1 MRTIRVSEMIDE
13 QKFNRFHLQILLC
26 CIFII
31 ICDGY
36 DMFMLG
42 TILPS
47 LMSEWKITAVEA
59 GLFSSY
65 ALFGMMIGALVF
77 GPIAD
82 KFGRKK
88 VILICTVIFSI
99 FTFTSGFADTPTS
112 FGIQRFVAGLG
123 LGGVMPNLI
132 AIITEYAPKKLRST
146 LVAIMFSGHALG
158 GVVASLGAMYLIP
171 NFGWRAVVWLGALP
185 LIFMP
190 ILYKMLPES
199 LNYFILK
206 NQKSQLVDVLN
217 QVDVNGKYTA
227 NDHYVLHEKSKN
239 DSTGFPVKQ
248 LFKKGRTVS
257 TIMFWVAF
265 FMCLFVMYGLSTWLP
280 KIMEGAGYELGSSLT
295 FLVTLNLGAV
305 FGAIVGGKL
314 ADRFGF
320 KVVLISFLV
329 IGFATLTMLSF
340 KPSMIMLYV
349 LIAIA
354 GGTTTG
360 TQIVT
365 NAYVS
370 QFYPNEIRSTGV
382 GWALGVGRI
391 GGIIAPTFCGVLLDM
406 KLSLQVNFLA
416 FAIPCIIAAV
426 AIWFIQEK
434 SSNMAVSSKEKKLV

>member
-1 MRTIRVSEMIDE
+1 MRTIQVPEMIDE

-47 LMSEWKITAVEA
+47 LMAEWRITAVEA

-77 GPIAD
+77 GPLAD

-88 VILICTVIFSI
+88 VILICTVIFSV
-99 FTFTSGFADTPTS
+99 FTFTSGFADEPTS

-158 GVVASLGAMYLIP
+158 GVVASMGAMYLIP
-171 NFGWRAVVWLGALP
+171 NFDWRAVVWLGALP

-190 ILYKMLPES
+190 ILYKLLPES
-199 LNYFILK
+199 INYLMTK
-206 NQKSQLVDVLN
+206 NKKSKLVDVLN
-217 QVDVNGKYTA
+217 QVNVDGQYTM
-227 NDHYVLHEKSKN
+227 NDNYVLQEQLKSEMK
-239 DSTGFPVKQ
+239 GFPVKE
-248 LFKKGRTVS
+248 LFKKGRTLS
-257 TIMFWVAF
+257 TLMFWIAF

-280 KIMEGAGYELGSSLT
+280 KIMGGAGYELGSSLT
-295 FLVTLNLGAV
+295 FLVVLNLGAV

-314 ADRFGF
+314 ADRYGS
-320 KVVLISFLV
+320 KRILVTFLV
-329 IGFATLTMLSF
+329 IGFITLTMLSF
-340 KPSMIMLYV
+340 KPSMIMLYI

-370 QFYPNEIRSTGV
+370 QYYPNEIRSTGV
-382 GWALGVGRI
+382 GWALGIGRI
-391 GGIIAPTFCGVLLDM
+391 GGILAPTFCGILLDM

-416 FAIPCIIAAV
+416 FAIPCIIAAA
-426 AIWFIQEK
+426 AIWFIQDNF
-434 SSNMAVSSKEKKLV
+434 SNLTAIRQEKKLI